1 MPKIKTT
8 NLSKYFIDKKKNVAV
23 AALYDVNC
31 DIPSNSFCVIVGK
44 SGCGKTTLL
53 KTLVGLLRADEGEIY
68 FGETNV
74 TDVAAQNRNV
84 SLLTQEYALY
94 PHLTVFDNI
103 AYPLK
108 LMRAGADEIRK
119 RVGEVCDLLDIGFL
133 ASRRIKQ
140 CSGGQLQRV
149 ALARALVK
157 NPDIVFLDEPLS
169 NLDEQTRV
177 SVSLEFAK
185 LQKKLSATFV
195 YVTHSI
201 AEARRL
207 ATYIV
212 VMDNGTVVQQGA
224 AQEVISDKSG
234 LFYEFMQAENDAAAL
249 RQSIVNDGDDDDEII

>member
-1 MPKIKTT
+1 MPTIKTT
-8 NLSKYFIDKKKNVAV
+8 NVSKYFVDKKKKIAV

-53 KTLVGLLRADEGEIY
+53 KTLVGLLAADEGEIFY
-68 FGETNV
+68 GDVNV
-74 TDVAAQNRNV
+74 TGISVQNRNV

-108 LMRAGADEIRK
+108 LMRASAEEIRK
-119 RVGEVCDLLDIGFL
+119 RVGEVCELLDIGFL
-133 ASRRIKQ
+133 VSRKIRQ
-140 CSGGQLQRV
+140 CSGGQLQRI

-169 NLDEQTRV
+169 NLDEKTRV
-177 SVSLEFAK
+177 AVSLQFAE

-201 AEARRL
+201 AEAQRL
-207 ATYIV
+207 ATYIL
-212 VMDNGTVVQQGA
+212 VMDNGTIVEQGDA
-224 AQEVISDKSG
+224 KTVINNKSG
-234 LFYEFMQAENDAAAL
+234 VFYEFLQAEREAATI
-249 RQSIVNDGDDDDEII
+249 QQTIVDKEEDNDEIL